1 MELVRGGHERGP
13 YHVDRFGRAEAA
25 WLGFTSKGFTDS
37 DPDVGEILLTSEQ
50 IQSRI
55 RELGAELTAEYA
67 GRTPLLV
74 CVLKGAYVFLT
85 DLAREVD
92 LPVELDFIAV
102 SSYGSSTRTSG
113 VVRLVKDLDSDI
125 AGRDVILIEDIV
137 DSGLTLRY
145 LRRNLEARNP
155 ASLEVATLIARKSA
169 DIDALNV
176 KYVGFVIEDED
187 WLVGYGLDVG
197 QRYRNLGFL
206 AKYVKPV

>member
-1 MELVRGGHERGP
+1 MSFADH
-13 YHVDRFGRAEAA
+13 
-25 WLGFTSKGFTDS
+25 
-37 DPDVGEILLTSEQ
+37 DPDVGEVLLTAEQ
-50 IQSRI
+50 IQARI
-55 RELGAELTAEYA
+55 AELGEQLTAAYA

-74 CVLKGAYVFLT
+74 CVLKGSYVFVA
-85 DLAREVD
+85 DLARSID

-125 AGRDVILIEDIV
+125 AGRDVLLIEDIV

-155 ASLEVATLIARKSA
+155 ASLNVCTLIARKSA
-169 DIDALNV
+169 DIDALDV
-176 KYVGFVIEDED
+176 GYVGFTIEDED

-197 QRYRNLGFL
+197 QRYRNLGYL
-206 AKYVKPV
+206 AKYIKP

>member
-1 MELVRGGHERGP
+1 MS
-13 YHVDRFGRAEAA
+13 FAEI
-25 WLGFTSKGFTDS
+25 
-37 DPDVGEILLTSEQ
+37 DPDIGEVLLTAEQ
-50 IQSRI
+50 IQARI
-55 RELGAELTAEYA
+55 VEIGAELTEVY
-67 GRTPLLV
+67 RDRNPLLV
-74 CVLKGAYVFLT
+74 CVLKGSYVFVA
-85 DLAREVD
+85 DLARAMD

-155 ASLEVATLIARKSA
+155 ASLAVCTLIARKSA
-169 DIDALNV
+169 DIEAMDV
-176 KYVGFVIEDED
+176 GYVGFTIADED

-197 QRYRNLGFL
+197 QRYRNLGYL
-206 AKYVKPV
+206 AKYIKPSP

>member
-1 MELVRGGHERGP
+1 MN
-13 YHVDRFGRAEAA
+13 
-25 WLGFTSKGFTDS
+25 
-37 DPDVGEILLTSEQ
+37 DPEVGEILLTEVQ
-50 IQSRI
+50 IQNRI
-55 RELGAELTAEYA
+55 KEMGAELTELY
-67 GRTPLLV
+67 RDKNPLLV

-85 DLAREVD
+85 DLARAMDV
-92 LPVELDFIAV
+92 PVEIDFIAV

-155 ASLEVATLIARKSA
+155 ASLRVCALIARASA
-169 DIDALNV
+169 NV
-176 KYVGFVIEDED
+176 EELEVASVGFTIADEE

-197 QRYRNLGFL
+197 QRYRNLPYL
-206 AKYVKPV
+206 AKFVKPETE

>member
-1 MELVRGGHERGP
+1 MSFADH
-13 YHVDRFGRAEAA
+13 
-25 WLGFTSKGFTDS
+25 
-37 DPDVGEILLTSEQ
+37 DPDVGEVLLTADD
-50 IQSRI
+50 IQARI
-55 RELGAELTAEYA
+55 AEIGAELTAAYS

-74 CVLKGAYVFLT
+74 CVLKGSYVFVA
-85 DLAREVD
+85 DLARAID

-125 AGRDVILIEDIV
+125 AGRDVVLIEDIV

-155 ASLEVATLIARKSA
+155 ASLAVCTLIARASA
-169 DIDALNV
+169 DIESLDV
-176 KYVGFVIEDED
+176 GYVGFTIADED

-197 QRYRNLGFL
+197 QRYRNLAYL
-206 AKYVKPV
+206 AKYVKPSS

>member
-1 MELVRGGHERGP
+1 MSFADH
-13 YHVDRFGRAEAA
+13 
-25 WLGFTSKGFTDS
+25 
-37 DPDVGEILLTSEQ
+37 DPDVGEVLLTADD
-50 IQSRI
+50 IQKRI
-55 RELGAELTAEYA
+55 VEIGAELTAAYE
-67 GRTPLLV
+67 GRIPLLV
-74 CVLKGAYVFLT
+74 CVLKGSYVFVA
-85 DLAREVD
+85 DLARAID

-155 ASLEVATLIARKSA
+155 ASLTVCTLIARASA
-169 DIDALNV
+169 DIESLDV
-176 KYVGFVIEDED
+176 GYVGFTIADED

-197 QRYRNLGFL
+197 QRYRNLGYL
-206 AKYVKPV
+206 AKYVNPDS

>member
-1 MELVRGGHERGP
+1 LGGSNGTVLVRASSIAS
-13 YHVDRFGRAEAA
+13 VQFAMN
-25 WLGFTSKGFTDS
+25 
-37 DPDVGEILLTSEQ
+37 DPEVGEILLTEVQ
-50 IQSRI
+50 IQNRI
-55 RELGAELTAEYA
+55 KEMGAELTELY
-67 GRTPLLV
+67 RDKNPLLV

-85 DLAREVD
+85 DLARAMDV
-92 LPVELDFIAV
+92 PVEIDFIAV

-155 ASLEVATLIARKSA
+155 ASLRVCALIARASA
-169 DIDALNV
+169 NV
-176 KYVGFVIEDED
+176 EELEVASVGFTIADEE

-197 QRYRNLGFL
+197 QRYRNLPYL
-206 AKYVKPV
+206 AKFVKPETE

>member
-1 MELVRGGHERGP
+1 MS
-13 YHVDRFGRAEAA
+13 FA
-25 WLGFTSKGFTDS
+25 DS
-37 DPDVGEILLTSEQ
+37 DPDVGEVLLTSEQ
-50 IQSRI
+50 IQARI
-55 RELGAELTAEYA
+55 DELGAQLTADYT

-74 CVLKGAYVFLT
+74 CVLKGSYVFVA
-85 DLAREVD
+85 DLARAID

-125 AGRDVILIEDIV
+125 AGRDVVLIEDIV

-155 ASLEVATLIARKSA
+155 ASLSVCTLIARKSA
-169 DIDALNV
+169 DIESMDV
-176 KYVGFVIEDED
+176 GYVGFTIEDED

-197 QRYRNLGFL
+197 QRYRNLGYL
-206 AKYVKPV
+206 AKYIKPSA

>member
-1 MELVRGGHERGP
+1 MS
-13 YHVDRFGRAEAA
+13 FAEN
-25 WLGFTSKGFTDS
+25 
-37 DPDVGEILLTSEQ
+37 DPDVGEVLLTAEQ
-50 IQSRI
+50 IRTRI
-55 RELGAELTAEYA
+55 AELGAELTETYR

-74 CVLKGAYVFLT
+74 CVLKGSYVFVA
-85 DLAREVD
+85 DLARAID

-155 ASLEVATLIARKSA
+155 ASLAVCTLIARESA
-169 DIDALNV
+169 DIESLDV
-176 KYVGFVIEDED
+176 GYVGFTIEDED

-197 QRYRNLGFL
+197 QRYRNLDHL
-206 AKYVKPV
+206 AKYIKPGS